1 MKRILILVIFIH
13 SLQLDAQTTALS
25 HDDQVSMYEC
35 KTVEDFMF
43 RFNNDSMSSLNQSM
57 VYYNMG
63 KKLTRPESFKLC
75 FKMDS
80 KHNVETQV
88 YKDFAN
94 YVLQNNIKLQF
105 EDSLWYARAF
115 CTFDFQGKEIKIP
128 LLLQLYRISE
138 MRSKWMIV
146 DVGNHPVLQNASKD
160 TILKVKR
167 SLKRGIS
174 ANSYAM
180 NFLDLKQ
187 ILTSTTKESSAFS
200 KEFLEQEKGIQFLNL
215 IKTEQLSFEYA
226 GSMTF
231 YFAQIPG
238 YFFVVDNFQ
247 EDSLN
252 SGWLINYIW
261 KKTEEEK
268 KAYLKILMNAKK

>member
-1 MKRILILVIFIH
+1 
-13 SLQLDAQTTALS
+13 
-25 HDDQVSMYEC
+25 
-35 KTVEDFMF
+35 
-43 RFNNDSMSSLNQSM
+43 
-57 VYYNMG
+57 
-63 KKLTRPESFKLC
+63 
-75 FKMDS
+75 
-80 KHNVETQV
+80 
-88 YKDFAN
+88 
-94 YVLQNNIKLQF
+94 
-105 EDSLWYARAF
+105 
-115 CTFDFQGKEIKIP
+115 
-128 LLLQLYRISE
+128 
-138 MRSKWMIV
+138 
-146 DVGNHPVLQNASKD
+146 
-160 TILKVKR
+160 
-167 SLKRGIS
+167 
-174 ANSYAM
+174 M